1 MKETTQ
7 KQLINKIK
15 SVNNILVTVSRD
27 PSVDELASALALTL
41 ALNKLGKRS
50 VAVFSGQIPR
60 SIHFLNPEKTFE
72 DNADSLR
79 DFIISLSKDKA
90 DRLKVRPDGD
100 FVKVYITP
108 YRTKIT
114 PDDLRF
120 DEGDFNIELIV
131 AIGVSSRDELD
142 ASIASHGKIFHNAV
156 TATLNLGQ
164 LHDALGMISWQDSEA
179 GCYAQMC
186 YELVNS
192 LNSGE
197 HPLIDEPVATA
208 LLTGVVAATDQFRNA
223 ITSPAIMTLSAN
235 LMSKGANQQLITS
248 ELEAADETTSLDNER
263 STNSAGGKRDQVGF
277 DRNNSSQDDYEDFV
291 DVDNSNDPIER
302 RLQTDRR
309 DLSRRHGVD
318 ALHAT
323 QASLLERTG
332 SIDASTSVRPTPSE
346 APRLSGDEQ
355 IPSEIIANNHQEFA
369 TEPAKPQEVSPAQ
382 SVNSTVEGETTSQ
395 PQSSPASSA
404 STRSQYVEDPLAQMN
419 GLATV
424 ADGATMPTSSGSY
437 LIGGEAHG
445 LPQDNASGVSPS
457 TEGDDLPFRQPNQV
471 SPIPEPTPVT
481 GVPAQPQAVS
491 QQPAAE
497 PVALPPLPDLS
508 QPLPQTMPQ
517 AMPAATPEVT
527 VAQSQT
533 PVAPTNLSQGNPSP
547 MTDLP
552 LPDQVVG
559 NPMQT
564 ISTVN
569 PVANSMP
576 LPPMPPAPETPISAT
591 AMPPVVEPAPMPAEP
606 SQTSTSAAIAEPSA
620 TQPLP
625 QPATQAA
632 SADPGQFVIPS

>member
-164 LHDALGMISWQDSEA
+164 LHDALGMISWQDNEA

-208 LLTGVVAATDQFRNA
+208 LLTGVVAATDQFRNT

-248 ELEAADETTSLDNER
+248 ELEAADETTPLDNER
-263 STNSAGGKRDQVGF
+263 STNSTGGKRDQVGF
-277 DRNNSSQDDYEDFV
+277 DRNNSSQNDYEDFI
-291 DVDNSNDPIER
+291 DVDNSNDPVER
-302 RLQTDRR
+302 RLQADQR
-309 DLSRRHGVD
+309 DLSRRRGVD

-323 QASLLERTG
+323 QASLLEHTG
-332 SIDASTSVRPTPSE
+332 SIDISTPTKSEPRE
-346 APRLSGDEQ
+346 APLFSNGEQ
-355 IPSEIIANNHQEFA
+355 IPSEIVANNHQEPA
-369 TEPAKPQEVSPAQ
+369 AEPVKSQEANSGQLA
-382 SVNSTVEGETTSQ
+382 NSTVDEEAMSQ
-395 PQSSPASSA
+395 PQSLPISP
-404 STRSQYVEDPLAQMN
+404 TPNRSQYVEDPLSQIN

-437 LIGGEAHG
+437 LIGENARKSSRG
-445 LPQDNASGVSPS
+445 DNSDTATLS
-457 TEGDDLPFRQPNQV
+457 DNNDLPFRQPNQV
-471 SPIPEPTPVT
+471 SPIPESTPTANT
-481 GVPAQPQAVS
+481 SAQSQAIV
-491 QQPAAE
+491 QQPVAE
-497 PVALPPLPDLS
+497 SMTLPPLPDLS
-508 QPLPQTMPQ
+508 QPLPQ
-517 AMPAATPEVT
+517 AMPTATSGVAA
-527 VAQSQT
+527 AQPQT
-533 PVAPTNLSQGNPSP
+533 PVVPTDLSQGSPSP

-552 LPDQVVG
+552 LPDQVTG

-569 PVANSMP
+569 PATNSMP
-576 LPPMPPAPETPISAT
+576 LPPMPPAPETPILAT
-591 AMPPVVEPAPMPAEP
+591 AMPPVAEPAPMSAEP
-606 SQTSTSAAIAEPSA
+606 SQASTLAAIAEPSV
-620 TQPLP
+620 TQPLS
-625 QPATQAA
+625 QPATQAS
-632 SADPGQFVIPS
+632 SADPSQFVIPS

>member
-164 LHDALGMISWQDSEA
+164 LHDALGMISWQDNEA

-248 ELEAADETTSLDNER
+248 ELEAADETTPLDNER
-263 STNSAGGKRDQVGF
+263 STNSTGGKREQVGF
-277 DRNNSSQDDYEDFV
+277 DRNNLSQDDYEDFI
-291 DVDNSNDPIER
+291 DVDNSDDPIER
-302 RLQTDRR
+302 RLRAEQR
-309 DLSRRHGVD
+309 DLSRRRGVD

-332 SIDASTSVRPTPSE
+332 SIDASTSARPTPSE

-355 IPSEIIANNHQEFA
+355 IPSEIIANNHQELT
-369 TEPAKPQEVSPAQ
+369 TEPAKPQEASPEQPA
-382 SVNSTVEGETTSQ
+382 SSTAEEEMASQ
-395 PQSSPASSA
+395 PQPSPMP
-404 STRSQYVEDPLAQMN
+404 STPVRSQYVEDPLAQMN

-424 ADGATMPTSSGSY
+424 ADGAIMPTSSGSY
-437 LIGGEAHG
+437 LIGG
-445 LPQDNASGVSPS
+445 DNTSSVLPS
-457 TEGDDLPFRQPNQV
+457 TEGNDLPFRQPNQV
-471 SPIPEPTPVT
+471 SPIPESTPAT
-481 GVPAQPQAVS
+481 GVPVQPQVVS

-497 PVALPPLPDLS
+497 PLSLPPLPDLS

-517 AMPAATPEVT
+517 IMPTATPEVT

-533 PVAPTNLSQGNPSP
+533 PVAPADLSQGSPSP
-547 MTDLP
+547 MIDLP
-552 LPDQVVG
+552 LPDQVAG

-569 PVANSMP
+569 PVTNSMP
-576 LPPMPPAPETPISAT
+576 LPPMPPVPETPISAT
-591 AMPPVVEPAPMPAEP
+591 AMPPVAEPAPMPAEP
-606 SQTSTSAAIAEPSA
+606 SQASTSAAIAEPSA

-632 SADPGQFVIPS
+632 STDPGQFVIPS

>member
-164 LHDALGMISWQDSEA
+164 LHDALGMISWQDNEA

-208 LLTGVVAATDQFRNA
+208 LLTGVVAATDQFRNT

-248 ELEAADETTSLDNER
+248 ELEAADETTPLDNER
-263 STNSAGGKRDQVGF
+263 STNSTGGKRDQVGF
-277 DRNNSSQDDYEDFV
+277 DRNNSSQNDYEDFI
-291 DVDNSNDPIER
+291 DVDNSNDPVER
-302 RLQTDRR
+302 RLQADQR
-309 DLSRRHGVD
+309 DLSRRRGVD

-323 QASLLERTG
+323 QASLLEHTG
-332 SIDASTSVRPTPSE
+332 SIDISTPTKSEPRE
-346 APRLSGDEQ
+346 APLFSNGEQ
-355 IPSEIIANNHQEFA
+355 IPSEIVANNHQEPA
-369 TEPAKPQEVSPAQ
+369 VEPVKSQEANSGQLA
-382 SVNSTVEGETTSQ
+382 NSTVDEEAMSQ
-395 PQSSPASSA
+395 PQSLPISP
-404 STRSQYVEDPLAQMN
+404 TPNRSQYVEDPLSQIN

-437 LIGGEAHG
+437 LIGENARKSSRG
-445 LPQDNASGVSPS
+445 DNSDTATLS
-457 TEGDDLPFRQPNQV
+457 DNNDLPFRQPNQV
-471 SPIPEPTPVT
+471 SPIPESMPTADT
-481 GVPAQPQAVS
+481 STQSQAIV
-491 QQPAAE
+491 QQPVAE
-497 PVALPPLPDLS
+497 SMTLPPLPDLS
-508 QPLPQTMPQ
+508 QPLPQTMP
-517 AMPAATPEVT
+517 ATIPDVAT
-527 VAQSQT
+527 AQSQT
-533 PVAPTNLSQGNPSP
+533 PVTPTDLSQGSPSP

-552 LPDQVVG
+552 LPDQVTG

-569 PVANSMP
+569 PATNSMP
-576 LPPMPPAPETPISAT
+576 LPPMPPAPETPTLAT
-591 AMPPVVEPAPMPAEP
+591 AMPPVAEPAPMSAEP
-606 SQTSTSAAIAEPSA
+606 PQASTSAAIAEPSA

-632 SADPGQFVIPS
+632 STDPGQFVIPS

>member
-131 AIGVSSRDELD
+131 VIGVSSRDELD

-164 LHDALGMISWQDSEA
+164 LHDALGMISWQDNEA

-186 YELVNS
+186 YELVNG

-208 LLTGVVAATDQFRNA
+208 LLTGVVAATDQFRNT

-248 ELEAADETTSLDNER
+248 ELEAADETMPLDNER
-263 STNSAGGKRDQVGF
+263 STNSTGGKRDQVGF
-277 DRNNSSQDDYEDFV
+277 DRNNSSQNDYEDFI
-291 DVDNSNDPIER
+291 DVDNSNDPVER
-302 RLQTDRR
+302 RLQADQR
-309 DLSRRHGVD
+309 DLSRRRGVD

-323 QASLLERTG
+323 QASLLEHTG
-332 SIDASTSVRPTPSE
+332 SIDISTPTKSEPRE
-346 APRLSGDEQ
+346 APLFSNGEQ
-355 IPSEIIANNHQEFA
+355 IPSEIVANNHQEPA
-369 TEPAKPQEVSPAQ
+369 AEPVKSQEANSGQLA
-382 SVNSTVEGETTSQ
+382 NSTVDEEAMSQ
-395 PQSSPASSA
+395 PQSLPISP
-404 STRSQYVEDPLAQMN
+404 TPNRSQYVEDPLSQIN

-437 LIGGEAHG
+437 LIGENARKSSRG
-445 LPQDNASGVSPS
+445 DNSDTATLS
-457 TEGDDLPFRQPNQV
+457 DNNDLPFRQPNQV
-471 SPIPEPTPVT
+471 SPIPESMPTADT
-481 GVPAQPQAVS
+481 STQSQAIV
-491 QQPAAE
+491 QQPVAE
-497 PVALPPLPDLS
+497 SMTLPPLPDLS
-508 QPLPQTMPQ
+508 QPLPQTMP
-517 AMPAATPEVT
+517 ATIPDVAT
-527 VAQSQT
+527 AQSQT
-533 PVAPTNLSQGNPSP
+533 PVVPTDLSQGSPSP

-552 LPDQVVG
+552 LPGQVAG

-569 PVANSMP
+569 PATNSMP
-576 LPPMPPAPETPISAT
+576 LPPMPPAPETPILAT
-591 AMPPVVEPAPMPAEP
+591 AMPPVAEPAPMSAEP
-606 SQTSTSAAIAEPSA
+606 SQASTSAAIAEPSV
-620 TQPLP
+620 TQPLS
-625 QPATQAA
+625 QPATQAS
-632 SADPGQFVIPS
+632 SADPSQFVIPS

>member
-164 LHDALGMISWQDSEA
+164 LHDALGMISWQDNEA

-248 ELEAADETTSLDNER
+248 ELEAADETTSLDDEQ
-263 STNSAGGKRDQVGF
+263 STNSTGGKRDQVGF
-277 DRNNSSQDDYEDFV
+277 DRNNSSQDDYEDFI

-302 RLQTDRR
+302 RLQADQR
-309 DLSRRHGVD
+309 DLSRRRGVD

-323 QASLLERTG
+323 QASLLEHTG
-332 SIDASTSVRPTPSE
+332 SIDISTPTKSEPRE
-346 APRLSGDEQ
+346 APLFSNGEQ
-355 IPSEIIANNHQEFA
+355 IPSEIVANNHQEPA
-369 TEPAKPQEVSPAQ
+369 AEPVKSQEANSSQLA
-382 SVNSTVEGETTSQ
+382 NSTVEEEVAPQ
-395 PQSSPASSA
+395 PQSLPISPTSN
-404 STRSQYVEDPLAQMN
+404 RSQYVEDPLSQIN

-437 LIGGEAHG
+437 LIGENARKSSRG
-445 LPQDNASGVSPS
+445 DNSDTATLS
-457 TEGDDLPFRQPNQV
+457 DNNDLPFRQPNQV
-471 SPIPEPTPVT
+471 SPIPESTPTANAS
-481 GVPAQPQAVS
+481 AQSQAIA
-491 QQPAAE
+491 QQSVVE
-497 PVALPPLPDLS
+497 PMALPPLPDLS
-508 QPLPQTMPQ
+508 QPLPQTMP
-517 AMPAATPEVT
+517 ATIPDVAT
-527 VAQSQT
+527 AQSQT
-533 PVAPTNLSQGNPSP
+533 PVTPTDLNRSGSSP

-552 LPDQVVG
+552 LPGQVAG

-569 PVANSMP
+569 PTTNSMP
-576 LPPMPPAPETPISAT
+576 LPPMPPAPETPTLAT
-591 AMPPVVEPAPMPAEP
+591 AMPPIAEPIPMPAEP
-606 SQTSTSAAIAEPSA
+606 PQASTSAAIAEPSA

-632 SADPGQFVIPS
+632 STDPGQFVIPS

>member
-164 LHDALGMISWQDSEA
+164 LHDALGMISWQDNEA

-208 LLTGVVAATDQFRNA
+208 LLTGVVAATDQFRNT

-248 ELEAADETTSLDNER
+248 ELEAADETMPLDNER
-263 STNSAGGKRDQVGF
+263 STNSTGGKRDQVGF
-277 DRNNSSQDDYEDFV
+277 DRNNSSQNDYEDFI
-291 DVDNSNDPIER
+291 DVDNSNDPVER
-302 RLQTDRR
+302 RLQADQR
-309 DLSRRHGVD
+309 DLSRRRGVD

-323 QASLLERTG
+323 QASLLEHTG
-332 SIDASTSVRPTPSE
+332 SIDISTPTKSEPRE
-346 APRLSGDEQ
+346 APLFSNGEQ
-355 IPSEIIANNHQEFA
+355 IPSEIVANNHQEPA
-369 TEPAKPQEVSPAQ
+369 AEPVKSQEANSGQLA
-382 SVNSTVEGETTSQ
+382 NSTVEEEVAPQ
-395 PQSSPASSA
+395 PQSLPISP
-404 STRSQYVEDPLAQMN
+404 TPNRSQYVEDPLSQIN

-437 LIGGEAHG
+437 LIGENARKSSRG
-445 LPQDNASGVSPS
+445 DNSDTATLS
-457 TEGDDLPFRQPNQV
+457 DNNDLPFRQPNQV
-471 SPIPEPTPVT
+471 SPIPESTPTANAS
-481 GVPAQPQAVS
+481 AQSQAIA
-491 QQPAAE
+491 QQSVAE
-497 PVALPPLPDLS
+497 PMALPPLPDLS
-508 QPLPQTMPQ
+508 QPLPQTMP
-517 AMPAATPEVT
+517 ATIPDVAT
-527 VAQSQT
+527 AQSQT
-533 PVAPTNLSQGNPSP
+533 PVTLTDLSQGSPSP

-552 LPDQVVG
+552 LPGQVAG

-569 PVANSMP
+569 PATNSMP
-576 LPPMPPAPETPISAT
+576 LPPMPPAPETPILAT
-591 AMPPVVEPAPMPAEP
+591 AMPPVAEPAPMPAEP
-606 SQTSTSAAIAEPSA
+606 PQASTSAAIAEPSA

-632 SADPGQFVIPS
+632 STDPGQFVIPS

>member
-156 TATLNLGQ
+156 TATLNLGK
-164 LHDALGMISWQDSEA
+164 LHDALGMISWQDNEA

-248 ELEAADETTSLDNER
+248 ELEAADETTSLDDEQ
-263 STNSAGGKRDQVGF
+263 STNSTGGKRDQVGF
-277 DRNNSSQDDYEDFV
+277 DRNNSSQDDYEDFI

-302 RLQTDRR
+302 RLQADQR
-309 DLSRRHGVD
+309 DLSRRRGVD

-323 QASLLERTG
+323 QASLLEHTG
-332 SIDASTSVRPTPSE
+332 SIDISTPTKSEPRE
-346 APRLSGDEQ
+346 APLFSNGEQ
-355 IPSEIIANNHQEFA
+355 IPSEIVANNHQEPA
-369 TEPAKPQEVSPAQ
+369 AEPVKSQEANSGQLA
-382 SVNSTVEGETTSQ
+382 NSTVDEEAMSQ
-395 PQSSPASSA
+395 PQSLPISPTSN
-404 STRSQYVEDPLAQMN
+404 RSQYVEDPLSQIN

-437 LIGGEAHG
+437 LIGENARKSSRG
-445 LPQDNASGVSPS
+445 DNSDTATLS
-457 TEGDDLPFRQPNQV
+457 DNNDLPFRQPNQV
-471 SPIPEPTPVT
+471 SPIPESMPTADT
-481 GVPAQPQAVS
+481 STQSQAIV
-491 QQPAAE
+491 QQPVAE
-497 PVALPPLPDLS
+497 SMTLPPLPDLS
-508 QPLPQTMPQ
+508 QPLPQ
-517 AMPAATPEVT
+517 AMPTATPG
-527 VAQSQT
+527 VAAAQPQT
-533 PVAPTNLSQGNPSP
+533 PVVSTDLSQGSPSP

-552 LPDQVVG
+552 LPDQVAG

-569 PVANSMP
+569 PATNSMP
-576 LPPMPPAPETPISAT
+576 LPPMPPAPETPILAT
-591 AMPPVVEPAPMPAEP
+591 AMPPVAEPIPMPAEP
-606 SQTSTSAAIAEPSA
+606 PKASTSAAIAEPSA

-632 SADPGQFVIPS
+632 STDPGQFVIPS

>member
-164 LHDALGMISWQDSEA
+164 LHDALGMISWQDNEA

-208 LLTGVVAATDQFRNA
+208 LLTGVVAATDQFRNT

-248 ELEAADETTSLDNER
+248 ELEAADETMPLDNER
-263 STNSAGGKRDQVGF
+263 STNSTGGKRDQVGF
-277 DRNNSSQDDYEDFV
+277 DRNNSSQNDYEDFI
-291 DVDNSNDPIER
+291 DVDNSNDPVER
-302 RLQTDRR
+302 RLQADQR
-309 DLSRRHGVD
+309 DLSRRRGVD

-323 QASLLERTG
+323 QASLLEHTG
-332 SIDASTSVRPTPSE
+332 SIDISTPTKSEPRE
-346 APRLSGDEQ
+346 APLFSNGEQ
-355 IPSEIIANNHQEFA
+355 IPSEIVANNHQEPA
-369 TEPAKPQEVSPAQ
+369 AEPVKSQEANSGQLA
-382 SVNSTVEGETTSQ
+382 NSTVDEEAMSQ
-395 PQSSPASSA
+395 PQSLPISP
-404 STRSQYVEDPLAQMN
+404 TPNRSQYVEDPLSQIN

-437 LIGGEAHG
+437 LIGENARKSSRG
-445 LPQDNASGVSPS
+445 DNSDTATLS
-457 TEGDDLPFRQPNQV
+457 DNNDLPFRQPNQV
-471 SPIPEPTPVT
+471 SPIPEFTPTADT
-481 GVPAQPQAVS
+481 STQSQAIV
-491 QQPAAE
+491 QQPVAE
-497 PVALPPLPDLS
+497 SMTLPPLPDLS
-508 QPLPQTMPQ
+508 QPLPQTMP
-517 AMPAATPEVT
+517 ATIPDVAT
-527 VAQSQT
+527 AQSQT
-533 PVAPTNLSQGNPSP
+533 PVVPTDLSQGSPSP

-552 LPDQVVG
+552 LPGQVAG

-569 PVANSMP
+569 PATNSMP
-576 LPPMPPAPETPISAT
+576 LPPMPPAPETPILAT
-591 AMPPVVEPAPMPAEP
+591 AMPPVAEPIPMPAEP
-606 SQTSTSAAIAEPSA
+606 PQASTSAAIAEPSV
-620 TQPLP
+620 TQPLS
-625 QPATQAA
+625 QPATQAS
-632 SADPGQFVIPS
+632 SADPSQFVIPS